1 MIQVNK
7 KKKARQRDRKKMLEQ
22 LKNNRANAK
31 ISSSSAARG
40 PNKRGDLKDYF

>member
-31 ISSSSAARG
+31 ISSAARL
-40 PNKRGDLKDYF
+40 PNKKGDLKEYF